1 MKNGENKK
9 PPRGRWAGMLA
20 LGLLAAASLT
30 GCRSG
35 APADL
40 AGTSWKVTSLTAPDG
55 TTYDEASYD
64 TLIGT
69 TVYTFGEDG
78 VMTCTI
84 GGAEAGEEEY
94 QYTYEKGTV
103 AIRSDELECG
113 GVVKGD
119 RMKLALAGEGEAVL
133 TRTRP

>member
-1 MKNGENKK
+1 
-9 PPRGRWAGMLA
+9 MLA
-20 LGLLAAASLT
+20 LGVLLAASLT

-40 AGTSWKVTSLTAPDG
+40 AGTSWKVTALTAPDG

-78 VMTCTI
+78 KVIINDKIKKSMD
-84 GGAEAGEEEY
+84 AYYEEY
-94 QYTYEKGTV
+94 
-103 AIRSDELECG
+103 
-113 GVVKGD
+113 GVK
-119 RMKLALAGEGEAVL
+119 
-133 TRTRP
+133 